1 MARIVKEVATKGI
14 HSYLTVLNV
23 DMGWFL
29 FQPHFMKPISME
41 LKANCCLNFLKT
53 KQNLKTYQKKNKNQ
67 KKLLSPLDDNDFNLC
82 FSALFYIH
90 VHLKEYHYKEE
101 YEMNYHGF

>member
-53 KQNLKTYQKKNKNQ
+53 KQNLKTYQKKKNKQQ
-67 KKLLSPLDDNDFNLC
+67 KPEETFKPFGWQWFQFVFLSFILYTCTFKRIPL
-82 FSALFYIH
+82 
-90 VHLKEYHYKEE
+90 
-101 YEMNYHGF
+101 